1 MQNTKTQIKYKKPIM
16 KKRSIRKTLFL
27 TGWAVMSLA
36 TGQVGLCQVA
46 TMEKESDLLGVLTG
60 DAPGA
65 DKAIACKR
73 LAVYGTEAAA
83 PELAKLLGDEK
94 LSSWSRIALEAIPG
108 AKADEALRG
117 AVGSLQ
123 GKLLIG
129 TLNSIGVRRDAGS
142 VDALKT
148 RLQDKDAEVASA
160 AAVALGKIGNAAAAE
175 ALRQSLAKA
184 PEGVRSAIAEGC
196 VYCAE
201 RFMAEGNAAE
211 AVAIYD
217 EVRKADVP
225 AQRVVEATRGAILAR
240 KAEGIPLL
248 VEQLNSPKKELFNI
262 ALATAREMQGREV
275 DQTLA
280 TELAKAKPER
290 AALVIQA
297 MADRKDTV
305 ELSAILKAAS
315 VGEQV
320 VRFSAI
326 NALARVGNVT
336 CVPTLLDIASDSDTV
351 LAQNA
356 KTALSEMPDASI
368 SEEILSRLPKAQG
381 KALVALIEVIG
392 QRRIDATEE
401 LLKALAKKDEAV
413 RGAALTALGATVPQE
428 RMSVLI
434 TQVVS
439 PNFEQDVE
447 TATQALKAAAV
458 RMPDRE
464 ACAQQIAAAIDGN
477 NIAIQTA
484 LLDIL
489 ANVGGTNALKAV
501 GDAGKSS
508 DPQIKDVSSK
518 LLGDWMTIDAAPVLL
533 ELATTGPADKFQV
546 RSIRGYIR
554 IARQFTMSD
563 AERIAMCQKAFE
575 ISKAPA
581 EKKLLLEVLKRYP
594 SLDNLK
600 LAIKTAEVAELKTD
614 AAQTAQAIA
623 DKVGTPEAKELVAKA
638 GLDKK

>member
-1 MQNTKTQIKYKKPIM
+1 M
-16 KKRSIRKTLFL
+16 
-27 TGWAVMSLA
+27 G
-36 TGQVGLCQVA
+36 QVA

-73 LAVYGTEAAA
+73 LAVYGSEAAA
-83 PELAKLLGDEK
+83 SELAKLLGDEK
-94 LSSWSRIALEAIPG
+94 LASWSRIALEAIPG
-108 AKADEALRG
+108 AKVDEALRG
-117 AVGSLQ
+117 ATGSLK
-123 GKLLIG
+123 GKLLVG

-142 VDALKT
+142 VDTLKT
-148 RLQDKDAEVASA
+148 RLQDKDSEVASA
-160 AAVALGKIGNAAAAE
+160 AAVALGKIGNAAAAD

-184 PEGVRSAIAEGC
+184 PDAVRSAIAEGC
-196 VYCAE
+196 VLCAE
-201 RFMAEGNAAE
+201 RFLAEGKAAE
-211 AVAIYD
+211 SVAIYD
-217 EVRKADVP
+217 EVRKAAVP

-240 KAEGIPLL
+240 KSEGIPLL
-248 VEQLNSPKKELFNI
+248 VEHLNSPKKELFNI

-275 DQTLA
+275 DKALA
-280 TELAKAKPER
+280 MELAKAKPDR

-315 VGEQV
+315 AGEQV

-326 NALARVGNVT
+326 NALGRVGNAS
-336 CVPTLLDIASDSDTV
+336 CVPTLLQIASDSDTV

-356 KTALSEMPDASI
+356 KTALSELPDASI
-368 SEEILSRLPKAQG
+368 SQEILSRLPKAKG
-381 KALVALIEVIG
+381 KELIALMEVVG
-392 QRRIDATEE
+392 QRRIEATAE
-401 LLKALAKKDEAV
+401 LLKALANKDEAV
-413 RGAALTALGATVPQE
+413 RSAALTSLGATVPPD

-439 PNFEQDVE
+439 PNFEEDSA
-447 TATQALKAAAV
+447 TAQQALKAAAV

-464 ACAQQIAAAIDGN
+464 ACAAEIASALSGKS
-477 NIAIQTA
+477 IATQTA

-489 ANVGGTNALKAV
+489 ASVGGTNALKAV
-501 GDAGKSS
+501 AEAGKSS
-508 DPQIKDVSSK
+508 EPLLKDASSK

-533 ELATTGPADKFQV
+533 DLATTGPADKYQV

-554 IARQFTMSD
+554 IARQFVMSD
-563 AERIAMCQKAFE
+563 ADRIAMSQKAFE

-581 EKKLLLEVLKRYP
+581 EKKLVLEVLKRYP
-594 SLDNLK
+594 SLENLK
-600 LAIKTAEVAELKTD
+600 LAIKTAEVADLKD
-614 AAQTAQAIA
+614 ESAQVAQAIA
-623 DKVGTPEAKELVAKA
+623 EKVGTPEAKELVTKA

>member
-1 MQNTKTQIKYKKPIM
+1 M
-16 KKRSIRKTLFL
+16 KKRSLPSILFL
-27 TGWAVMSLA
+27 AAWAALSLA
-36 TGQVGLCQVA
+36 SGHVGLGQVA
-46 TMEKESDLLGVLTG
+46 TMEKENDLLGVLTG

-73 LAVYGTEAAA
+73 LAVYGSDAAA
-83 PELAKLLGDEK
+83 AELAKLLGDEK
-94 LSSWSRIALEAIPG
+94 LASWSRIALEAIPG
-108 AKADEALRG
+108 PKVDEALRG

-123 GKLLIG
+123 GKLLVG
-129 TLNSIGVRRDAGS
+129 TLNSIGVRRDAGA
-142 VDALKT
+142 VDTLKT
-148 RLQDKDAEVASA
+148 RLQDKDSEVASA
-160 AAVALGKIGNAAAAE
+160 AAVALGKIGNAASAE

-184 PEGVRSAIAEGC
+184 PEAVRSAIAEGC
-196 VYCAE
+196 VLCAE
-201 RFMAEGNAAE
+201 RFLAEGNAAE
-211 AVAIYD
+211 SVAIYD
-217 EVRKADVP
+217 EVRKSDVP

-248 VEQLNSPKKELFNI
+248 VETLNSPKKELFNI

-305 ELSAILKAAS
+305 QLSAILKAAS
-315 VGEQV
+315 AGEQV

-326 NALARVGNVT
+326 NALGRVGDVS
-336 CVPTLLDIASDSDTV
+336 CVPTLLDIASDTDSV

-356 KTALSEMPDASI
+356 KTALSELPDASI
-368 SEEILSRLPKAQG
+368 SQEILSRLPKAKG
-381 KALVALIEVIG
+381 KTLVALIEVVG
-392 QRRIDATEE
+392 QRRIEATAE
-401 LLKALAKKDEAV
+401 LLKALASKDEAV
-413 RGAALTALGATVPQE
+413 RSAALTSLGATVPPD

-439 PNFEQDVE
+439 PNYEEDSA
-447 TATQALKAAAV
+447 TAQQALKAAAV

-464 ACAQQIAAAIDGN
+464 VCAAEIASAMPGKS
-477 NIAIQTA
+477 IAIQTA

-489 ANVGGTNALKAV
+489 ASVGGTNALKAIA
-501 GDAGKSS
+501 DAGKSS
-508 DPQIKDVSSK
+508 ESALKDASSK

-533 ELATTGPADKFQV
+533 ELSTTGPADKYQV

-554 IARQFTMSD
+554 IARQFVMSD

-581 EKKLLLEVLKRYP
+581 EKKLVLEVLKRYP
-594 SLDNLK
+594 SLENLK
-600 LAIKTAEVAELKTD
+600 LAIKTAEVAELKDD
-614 AAQTAQAIA
+614 AAQAAHAIA
-623 DKVGTPEAKELVAKA
+623 EKVGTPEAKELVTKA

>member
-1 MQNTKTQIKYKKPIM
+1 M
-16 KKRSIRKTLFL
+16 KKRSLPAMLFL
-27 TGWAVMSLA
+27 TAWTAMSLA
-36 TGQVGLCQVA
+36 SGRVGVCQVA
-46 TMEKESDLLGVLTG
+46 TMEKENELLGVLTG

-65 DKAIACKR
+65 DKAMACKR
-73 LAVYGTEAAA
+73 LAVYGSEAAA

-94 LSSWSRIALEAIPG
+94 LASWSRIALEAIPG
-108 AKADEALRG
+108 AKVDEALRG
-117 AVGSLQ
+117 AVGALQ
-123 GKLLIG
+123 GKLLVG

-142 VDALKT
+142 VDTLKT
-148 RLQDKDAEVASA
+148 RLQDKDSEVASA

-184 PEGVRSAIAEGC
+184 PEGVRSAVAEGC
-196 VYCAE
+196 VLCAE
-201 RFMAEGNAAE
+201 RFLAEGNATE
-211 AVAIYD
+211 SVAIYD

-240 KAEGIPLL
+240 KADGIPLL
-248 VEQLNSPKKELFNI
+248 VETLNSPKRELFNI
-262 ALATAREMQGREV
+262 ALATAREMQGSEV

-315 VGEQV
+315 AGEQL

-326 NALARVGNVT
+326 NALGRVGNVS
-336 CVPTLLDIASDSDTV
+336 CVPTLLEIASGTDTV

-356 KTALSEMPDASI
+356 KTALSELPDASI
-368 SEEILSRLPKAQG
+368 SEEILKRLPKATG
-381 KALVALIEVIG
+381 KALVALIEVVG
-392 QRRIDATEE
+392 QRRIDATGE
-401 LLKALAKKDEAV
+401 LLKALESADEAV
-413 RGAALTALGATVPQE
+413 RSAALTSLGATVPADKLA
-428 RMSVLI
+428 VLI
-434 TQVVS
+434 EQVVS
-439 PNFEQDVE
+439 PKHAEDAEAAQ
-447 TATQALKAAAV
+447 QALKAAAV

-464 ACAQQIAAAIDGN
+464 ACAAQIAAALEGKKV
-477 NIAIQTA
+477 ATQTI

-501 GDAGKSS
+501 AAAGKSS
-508 DPQIKDVSSK
+508 DPLLKDASSK

-533 ELATTGPADKFQV
+533 ELSTTGPADKYQV
-546 RSIRGYIR
+546 RSVRGYIR
-554 IARQFTMSD
+554 IARQFVMSD
-563 AERIAMCQKAFE
+563 QERIDMCQKAFE

-594 SLDNLK
+594 TAENLK
-600 LAIKTAEVAELKTD
+600 LAIKIAEVAEVKD
-614 AAQTAQAIA
+614 EAAQAAQAIA
-623 DKVGTPEAKELVAKA
+623 EKIGTPEAKDLVSKA
-638 GLDKK
+638 GLNKK

>member
-1 MQNTKTQIKYKKPIM
+1 
-16 KKRSIRKTLFL
+16 
-27 TGWAVMSLA
+27 MSLA
-36 TGQVGLCQVA
+36 SGRIGLCQVA
-46 TMEKESDLLGVLTG
+46 TMEKESDLLGILAG

-73 LAVYGTEAAA
+73 LAVYGSEAAA

-94 LSSWSRIALEAIPG
+94 LASWSRIALEAIPG
-108 AKADEALRG
+108 AKVDEALRG
-117 AVGSLQ
+117 ALGSLQ
-123 GKLLIG
+123 GKLLVG

-142 VDALKT
+142 VDELKT
-148 RLQDKDAEVASA
+148 RLQDKDSEVASA
-160 AAVALGKIGNAAAAE
+160 AAVALGKIGNASAAE

-184 PEGVRSAIAEGC
+184 PDGVRSAIAEGC

-201 RFMAEGNAAE
+201 RFMADGNATE

-248 VEQLNSPKKELFNI
+248 VEHLNSPKKELFNI
-262 ALATAREMQGREV
+262 ALATAREMKGSEV
-275 DQTLA
+275 DKVLA
-280 TELAKAKPER
+280 TELAKAKPDR
-290 AALVIQA
+290 AALVINA

-315 VGEQV
+315 TGEQI

-326 NALARVGNVT
+326 NALGRVGNAS
-336 CVPTLLDIASDSDTV
+336 CVPTLIDIASDTDTV

-356 KTALSEMPDASI
+356 KTALADLPDPSI
-368 SEEILSRLPKAQG
+368 SQEILARLPKATG
-381 KALVALIEVIG
+381 KQLVALIEVVG
-392 QRRIDATEE
+392 QRRIDATDA
-401 LLKALAKKDEAV
+401 LIKALDNADETV
-413 RGAALTALGATVPQE
+413 RSAALTSLGSTVPANK
-428 RMSVLI
+428 MSVLI
-434 TQVVS
+434 SQAVA
-439 PNFEQDVE
+439 PKHPEDAE
-447 TATQALKAAAV
+447 AAKQALKAAAV

-464 ACAQQIAAAIDGN
+464 ACSAEIVSALKGKNAAT
-477 NIAIQTA
+477 QTV

-489 ANVGGTNALKAV
+489 AGVGGTNALKAV
-501 GDAGKSS
+501 GEAGKST
-508 DPQIKDVSSK
+508 DPALKDTSTR

-533 ELATTGPADKFQV
+533 ELSTTGPADKYQV

-563 AERIAMCQKAFE
+563 ADRVAMCQKAFE

-581 EKKLLLEVLKRYP
+581 EKKLLLDVLKRYP
-594 SLDNLK
+594 SIENLK
-600 LAIKTAEVAELKTD
+600 LAIKTAEVAELKAD
-614 AAQTAQAIA
+614 SAQAAQAIA
-623 DKVGTPEAKELVAKA
+623 DKVGTPEAKELLAKA

>member
-1 MQNTKTQIKYKKPIM
+1 
-16 KKRSIRKTLFL
+16 
-27 TGWAVMSLA
+27 MSLA
-36 TGQVGLCQVA
+36 SGQVGLGQVA
-46 TMEKESDLLGVLTG
+46 TMEKESDLLGVLSG

-73 LAVYGTEAAA
+73 LAVYGSEAAA
-83 PELAKLLGDEK
+83 SELAKLLSDEK
-94 LSSWSRIALEAIPG
+94 LASWSRIALEAIPG
-108 AKADEALRG
+108 SKVDEALRG
-117 AVGSLQ
+117 ATESLQ
-123 GKLLIG
+123 GKLLVG
-129 TLNSIGVRRDAGS
+129 TLNSIGVRRDAAA
-142 VDALKT
+142 VDTLKA
-148 RLQDKDAEVASA
+148 RLQDKDVEVASA

-184 PEGVRSAIAEGC
+184 PEGVRSAVAEGC

-201 RFMAEGNAAE
+201 RFLAEGNAAE
-211 AVAIYD
+211 SMAIYD

-240 KAEGIPLL
+240 KAGGIPLL
-248 VEQLNSPKKELFNI
+248 VEHLNSPKKELFNI

-275 DQTLA
+275 DQALA

-315 VGEQV
+315 AGEQV

-326 NALARVGNVT
+326 NALGRVGNVS
-336 CVPTLLDIASDSDTV
+336 CVPTLLDIASDTDTV

-356 KTALSEMPDASI
+356 KTALSELPDASI
-368 SEEILSRLPKAQG
+368 SEEILSRLPKATG
-381 KALVALIEVIG
+381 KTLVALIEVVG
-392 QRRIDATEE
+392 QRRIEATDA
-401 LLKALAKKDEAV
+401 LIKALDNADESV
-413 RGAALTALGATVPQE
+413 RSAALTSLGSTVPANK
-428 RMSVLI
+428 MSVLI
-434 TQVVS
+434 SQVVA
-439 PNFEQDVE
+439 PKHAED
-447 TATQALKAAAV
+447 ADAAKQALKAAAV

-464 ACAQQIAAAIDGN
+464 ACAAEIASALKGKNAAT
-477 NIAIQTA
+477 QTV

-501 GDAGKSS
+501 GEAGKSS
-508 DPQIKDVSSK
+508 DPALKDASSK

-533 ELATTGPADKFQV
+533 DLSTTGPADKFQV

-563 AERIAMCQKAFE
+563 PERIAMCQKAFE
-575 ISKAPA
+575 IAKAPA
-581 EKKLLLEVLKRYP
+581 EKKLLLDVLKRYP
-594 SLDNLK
+594 SLENLK
-600 LAIKTAEVAELKTD
+600 LAIKTAEVAELKAD
-614 AAQTAQAIA
+614 AASAAQAIA

>member
-1 MQNTKTQIKYKKPIM
+1 M
-16 KKRSIRKTLFL
+16 KKRSLPSMLFL
-27 TGWAVMSLA
+27 TAWAAMSVFS
-36 TGQVGLCQVA
+36 GRVGVCQVA
-46 TMEKESDLLGVLTG
+46 KMEKESDLLGVLTG
-60 DAPGA
+60 DSPGA

-123 GKLLIG
+123 GKLLVG

-142 VDALKT
+142 VDTLKS
-148 RLQDKDAEVASA
+148 RLQDKDSEVASA
-160 AAVALGKIGNAAAAE
+160 AAVALGKVGNAAASE

-184 PEGVRSAIAEGC
+184 PESVRSAIAEGC
-196 VYCAE
+196 VLCAE

-211 AVAIYD
+211 AMAIYD

-225 AQRVVEATRGAILAR
+225 PQRIVEATRGAILAR

-248 VEQLNSPKKELFNI
+248 VETLNSPKKELFNI

-275 DQTLA
+275 DQALA

-305 ELSAILKAAS
+305 DLSAILKAAS
-315 VGEQV
+315 TGEKV

-326 NALARVGNVT
+326 NALGRVGNAS
-336 CVPTLLDIASDSDTV
+336 CVPTLLEIASDSDTV

-356 KTALSEMPDASI
+356 KTALSELPDASI
-368 SEEILSRLPKAQG
+368 SQEILSRLPKATG
-381 KALVALIEVIG
+381 KALVALIEVVG
-392 QRRIDATEE
+392 QRRIEATNE
-401 LLKALAKKDEAV
+401 LIKALDNADEAV
-413 RGAALTALGATVPQE
+413 RSAALTSLGSTVPANK
-428 RMSVLI
+428 MSVLI
-434 TQVVS
+434 SQVVS
-439 PNFEQDVE
+439 PKHAEDADV
-447 TATQALKAAAV
+447 AKQALKAAAV

-464 ACAQQIAAAIDGN
+464 ACAAEIVAALKDKNA
-477 NIAIQTA
+477 ATQTA

-489 ANVGGTNALKAV
+489 AGVGGTNALKAV
-501 GDAGKSS
+501 AEAGKST
-508 DPQIKDVSSK
+508 DPALKDASSK

-533 ELATTGPADKFQV
+533 DLSTTGPADKYQS

-600 LAIKTAEVAELKTD
+600 LAIKTAEVAELKSE

-623 DKVGTPEAKELVAKA
+623 DKVGTPEAKELLAKA

>member
-1 MQNTKTQIKYKKPIM
+1 M
-16 KKRSIRKTLFL
+16 KKRSLPQILFL
-27 TGWAVMSLA
+27 TGWAVLSLA
-36 TGQVGLCQVA
+36 AGRVGLCQVA

-73 LAVYGTEAAA
+73 LAIYGTEAAA
-83 PELAKLLGDEK
+83 PELAKLLGNEQ
-94 LSSWSRIALEAIPG
+94 LASWSRIALEAIPG
-108 AKADEALRG
+108 AKVDEALRG

-123 GKLLIG
+123 GKLLVG
-129 TLNSIGVRRDAGS
+129 TLNSIGVRRDAGA
-142 VDALKT
+142 VDTLKT
-148 RLQDKDAEVASA
+148 RLQDNDAEVASA

-184 PEGVRSAIAEGC
+184 PEGVRSAVAEGC

-248 VEQLNSPKKELFNI
+248 VEHLNSPKKELFNI

-275 DQTLA
+275 DQVLA
-280 TELAKAKPER
+280 VESAKAQPER

-315 VGEQV
+315 AGEQV

-326 NALARVGNVT
+326 NALGRVGNVS
-336 CVPTLLDIASDSDTV
+336 CVPTLLEIASDSDTV

-356 KTALSEMPDASI
+356 KTALSELPDASI
-368 SEEILSRLPKAQG
+368 SEEILKRLPKATG
-381 KALVALIEVIG
+381 KALVALIEVVG
-392 QRRIDATEE
+392 QRRIEATDS
-401 LLKALAKKDEAV
+401 LIKALDNSDEAV
-413 RGAALTALGATVPQE
+413 RSAALTSLGSTVPANK
-428 RMSVLI
+428 MSVLI
-434 TQVVS
+434 SQVVA
-439 PNFEQDVE
+439 PKHAED
-447 TATQALKAAAV
+447 ADAAKQALKAAAV

-464 ACAQQIAAAIDGN
+464 ACAAEIVSALKGKNAAT
-477 NIAIQTA
+477 QTV

-489 ANVGGTNALKAV
+489 AAVGGTNALKAV
-501 GDAGKSS
+501 GEAGKST
-508 DPQIKDVSSK
+508 DPALKDASSK
-518 LLGDWMTIDAAPVLL
+518 LLGDWMTIDAAPVLF
-533 ELATTGPADKFQV
+533 ELSTTGPADKYQV

-600 LAIKTAEVAELKTD
+600 LAIKTAEVAELKSD
-614 AAQTAQAIA
+614 AAQAAQAIA
-623 DKVGTPEAKELVAKA
+623 EKVGTPEAKDLLTKA
-638 GLDKK
+638 GLEKK

>member
-1 MQNTKTQIKYKKPIM
+1 M
-16 KKRSIRKTLFL
+16 KIRSLPSMLFL
-27 TGWAVMSLA
+27 TAWAAISLSS
-36 TGQVGLCQVA
+36 GSVGLCQVD
-46 TMEKESDLLGVLTG
+46 TMDKESDLLGVLTG

-65 DKAIACKR
+65 DKAMACKR
-73 LAVYGTEAAA
+73 LAVYGSEAAA

-94 LSSWSRIALEAIPG
+94 LASWSRIALEAIPG
-108 AKADEALRG
+108 AKVDEALRG

-123 GKLLIG
+123 GKLLVG

-142 VDALKT
+142 VDTLKT
-148 RLQDKDAEVASA
+148 RLQDKDSEVASA

-201 RFMAEGNAAE
+201 RFLAEGNAAE
-211 AVAIYD
+211 SVAIYD

-248 VEQLNSPKKELFNI
+248 VENLNSPKKELFNI

-275 DQTLA
+275 DRALA
-280 TELAKAKPER
+280 TELAKAKPDR

-315 VGEQV
+315 QGEQL

-326 NALARVGNVT
+326 NALGRVGDVT
-336 CVPTLLDIASDSDTV
+336 CVPTLLEIAGGTDTV

-356 KTALSEMPDASI
+356 KTALSELPDASI
-368 SEEILSRLPKAQG
+368 SEEILKRLPTATG
-381 KALVALIEVIG
+381 KSLVALIEVVG
-392 QRRIDATEE
+392 QRRIDATAD
-401 LLKALAKKDEAV
+401 LLKALGNADEAV
-413 RGAALTALGATVPQE
+413 RGAALTSLGATVPANK
-428 RMSVLI
+428 MSVLI
-434 TQVVS
+434 EQVVS
-439 PNFEQDVE
+439 PKHAEDAE
-447 TATQALKAAAV
+447 TAQQALKAAAV

-464 ACAQQIAAAIDGN
+464 ACATQIAAALEGKNVATKIV
-477 NIAIQTA
+477 

-489 ANVGGTNALKAV
+489 ANVAGTKALQTIAA
-501 GDAGKSS
+501 AGKSS
-508 DPQIKDVSSK
+508 DPLLKDASSK
-518 LLGDWMTIDAAPVLL
+518 LLGDWLTIDAAPVLL
-533 ELATTGPADKFQV
+533 DLATTGPADKYQV

-554 IARQFTMSD
+554 IARQFVMSD

-594 SLDNLK
+594 SVENLK
-600 LAIKTAEVAELKTD
+600 LAVKTAEVAELKD
-614 AAQTAQAIA
+614 EAAQVAQAIA
-623 DKVGTPEAKELVAKA
+623 EKVGTPEAKELVSKA